1 MRTQLSR
8 TPPPFLLKYHKRI
21 HEHFAPHVHPPW
33 QGFLASLGS
42 SPAKVVR
49 QKNSNNWPNITIQ
62 IKLYIGA
69 ASPVTTAINPGREML
84 AYFRGLF
91 GALCELFGSTRR
103 QRPMCPSSAIADG
116 ISWSAC
122 GDHTIFRDEIP
133 LTSGRIRG
141 SPLTT
146 LNALRSFTIVRR
158 GLYLVPWTSAVW
170 SLTHCGNLSCAS
182 TVGPHH
188 RRQACSYGRPMAPS
202 DPWSR

>member
-1 MRTQLSR
+1 M
-8 TPPPFLLKYHKRI
+8 
-21 HEHFAPHVHPPW
+21 
-33 QGFLASLGS
+33 
-42 SPAKVVR
+42 VR

-91 GALCELFGSTRR
+91 GAPCELFGSTRR

-122 GDHTIFRDEIP
+122 RDHTIFRNEIP
-133 LTSGRIRG
+133 LTFGRIRG

-146 LNALRSFTIVRR
+146 LDALRSFAIARR
-158 GLYLVPWTSAVW
+158 ELYLIPWTPAVW
-170 SLTHCGNLSCAS
+170 SLTHCGNL
-182 TVGPHH
+182 
-188 RRQACSYGRPMAPS
+188 
-202 DPWSR
+202 